1 VSRRAGLHSG
11 ILRLSKLIGAADM
24 KAGLIT
30 VVFLV
35 TAAGLAGCGQKGP
48 LYLPSADQTGAEK
61 TTIPEKDADHENAG
75 DQ

>member
-11 ILRLSKLIGAADM
+11 ILRTSKLIGAADM
-24 KAGLIT
+24 KARLIT

-35 TAAGLAGCGQKGP
+35 MAAGLAGCGQKGP
-48 LYLPSADQTGAEK
+48 LYLPASDQTGAEK
-61 TTIPEKDADHENAG
+61 TTLPEKQVDRENAG